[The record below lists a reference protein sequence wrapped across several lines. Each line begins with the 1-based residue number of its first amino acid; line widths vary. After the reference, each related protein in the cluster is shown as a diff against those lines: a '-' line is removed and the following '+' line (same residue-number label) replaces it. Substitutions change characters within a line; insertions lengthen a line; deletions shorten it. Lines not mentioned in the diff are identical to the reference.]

1 MQLIVVIVVVNKSF
15 WAVQREERKEGGRG
29 EVKLPVALI
38 FRNNFHLKW
47 KNGKQYGEG
56 QKTH

>member
-15 WAVQREERKEGGRG
+15 WDVQREERKEGG
-29 EVKLPVALI
+29 VKLPVALI

-47 KNGKQYGEG
+47 KNGKQFGEG

>member
-15 WAVQREERKEGGRG
+15 WDVQREERKEGGG
-29 EVKLPVALI
+29 GVKLPVALI

-47 KNGKQYGEG
+47 KNGKQFGEG